1 MHASGSDVNG
11 APKGGWCRQESSKLN
26 VECPLKPTRELRKP
40 RVARARGH
48 KERSAQR
55 DSMEPYRMG
64 TARTPAG
71 SFPFT
76 LRLNDIVSGFIQS
89 EGFWEI
95 NHPQLLAGLAPG
107 VLPERGTFLDV
118 GGNLGWH
125 AFLFAYYNY
134 SVITVEAMPSNQRAI
149 ELTACANPQLAARI
163 TLVKSALVA
172 PGPPQPCYVSTHVNN
187 SGNGQLVCAAEAS
200 AACADRGGGGGGS
213 GGGCER
219 VSTQTLDALLGRLT
233 LVEPIVAVKLDIE
246 GAECDVLNGGSAL
259 FSRHR
264 PPFVQIEGAN
274 PKVADTIEYR
284 EGLARPPTQHP

>member
-1 MHASGSDVNG
+1 MRRAEFRAGPPPCG
-11 APKGGWCRQESSKLN
+11 CLP
-26 VECPLKPTRELRKP
+26 PYLRATYSAF
-40 RVARARGH
+40 RSCGARGQ

-55 DSMEPYRMG
+55 HSMEPYRMG
-64 TARTPAG
+64 TAHTPAG
-71 SFPFT
+71 SFPFA
-76 LRLNDIVSGFIQS
+76 LRLNDVVSGFIQS

-172 PGPPQPCYVSTHVNN
+172 PGPPQPCYVSTLVNN
-187 SGNGQLVCAAEAS
+187 SGNGQLVCADSAS
-200 AACADRGGGGGGS
+200 AACADRGGGG
-213 GGGCER
+213 CER
-219 VSTQTLDALLGRLT
+219 VLTQTLDTLLGRLN

-264 PPFVQIEGAN
+264 PPFVQVEGSN
-274 PKVADTIEYR
+274 PKVADTVEYG
-284 EGLARPPTQHP
+284 EGSAAHTAPHGLT

>member
-1 MHASGSDVNG
+1 M
-11 APKGGWCRQESSKLN
+11 
-26 VECPLKPTRELRKP
+26 PTDNFCAKE
-40 RVARARGH
+40 ARAARATQKLAT
-48 KERSAQR
+48 KERN
-55 DSMEPYRMG
+55 MEAYRMG

-71 SFPFT
+71 SFPFA
-76 LRLNDIVSGFIQS
+76 LRLNDVVSGYIQS

-107 VLPERGTFLDV
+107 VLRERGTFLDV

-134 SVITVEAMPSNQRAI
+134 SVVTVEAMPSNQRAI

-172 PGPPQPCYVSTHVNN
+172 PGPPQPCYVSTLVNN

-200 AACADRGGGGGGS
+200 AACADRGGGGGGG

-264 PPFVQIEGAN
+264 PPFVQIEGRN

-284 EGLARPPTQHP
+284 EGGARPPTQHPTAGFRSYTLPYTIGHRRFHPV